1 MPARVPAARSNP
13 AVAPRAGESGAA
25 GPRISVAPP
34 ARPPIRYAPETNNIL
49 AQAQEEH
56 VMPEKLISGDNHID
70 LTYCRPDLWSSAAPN
85 KWKQQAPR
93 VGSAGG
99 LCPGPRW

>member
-1 MPARVPAARSNP
+1 MFNISALPRERKGGACGRCRRAFLQPAQILQWHRG
-13 AVAPRAGESGAA
+13 AGESGAA

-56 VMPEKLISGDNHID
+56 VIPEKLISGDNPID

-85 KWKQQAPR
+85 K
-93 VGSAGG
+93 
-99 LCPGPRW
+99 